1 MADGSSPTCNTEDR
15 RYCGGTYKGVINKLD
30 YIQNMGFD
38 AIWIS
43 PIVANVESKTN
54 LGEAFHG

>member
-43 PIVANVESKTN
+43 PIVANVGNTSY
-54 LGEAFHG
+54 GEAFHG